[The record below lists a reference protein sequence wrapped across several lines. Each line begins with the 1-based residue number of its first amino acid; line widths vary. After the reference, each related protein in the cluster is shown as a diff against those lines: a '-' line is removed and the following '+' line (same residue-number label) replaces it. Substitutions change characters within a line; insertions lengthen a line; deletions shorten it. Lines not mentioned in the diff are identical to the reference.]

1 MEKPERRVCMQN
13 NFLIALC
20 GRSGSGKSSISQEL
34 KDKYGWTS
42 IESYTT
48 RPKRAETEKGHIFI
62 SEEEFDRISENSR
75 IAFTKFDG
83 YRYCT
88 TAKQVEKAEIYVVDF
103 SGVRELKE
111 RYHGNK
117 TIAVV
122 FLDAPTDVLEKR
134 MRQRGDLQEKIQK
147 RMKNDDRMFR
157 EEGVEI
163 DLRIDARKSIQEI
176 ANTIANYIETYHI

>member
-1 MEKPERRVCMQN
+1 MQN

-20 GRSGSGKSSISQEL
+20 GRSGSGKSSVSQEL
-34 KDKYGWTS
+34 KDKYDWNS

-48 RPKRAETEKGHIFI
+48 RPKCTETEKGHIFI
-62 SEEEFDRISENSR
+62 SEEEFDRIPENSR

-88 TAKQVEKAEIYVVDF
+88 TAKQVENAEIYVVDF
-103 SGVRELKE
+103 PGVQELKE

-122 FLDAPTDVLEKR
+122 FLDAPRDVLENR
-134 MRQRGDLQEKIQK
+134 MRQRGDLPEKVQK
-147 RMKNDDRMFR
+147 RLENDDRMFQ

-176 ANTIANYIETYHI
+176 ANTIVNYIKTYNI